1 MKLYRLVEQPVCF
14 WWWFV
19 SWMDAVPMVTEF
31 WDVAFIY
38 ELLVRQLERCRFIR
52 WSQCPIISTLVQRCF
67 ITFVSDVMS
76 EFIVF
81 NVWQCRSWRSSS
93 VVSQHWFSSS
103 YLLSLLVL
111 VVTSHSL
118 SAVAVTHF
126 GAEFRLCFCLVS
138 KLLVFYSN
146 FFMLFFHDHHHDHR
160 QPWARWCL
168 TPLLLSLPTAAYL
181 GQRGLT
187 SAGLPHTTAQCHL
200 SILGVAVLFCFF
212 LWFYIFINGCVWW
225 CLCDMDE
232 GHHSEFSDKCCFW
245 FAQTR
250 SRTCRIRTSVAWTY
264 RSRKYVKPWSCH
276 WLTLSCTNRSALTR
290 LVASSCLVRPAVAK
304 PC

>member
-181 GQRGLT
+181 GHRGLT
-187 SAGLPHTTAQCHL
+187 PAGLPHTTAMAGINRLTASLSLLLSPAILVTRAVSPASRPNWRPCSLHL
-200 SILGVAVLFCFF
+200 PAPALHSMRLAAGKSVIDPHSVCVCRGQEPTVRWPLAHAGGGYVFDRSEWGLG
-212 LWFYIFINGCVWW
+212 
-225 CLCDMDE
+225 
-232 GHHSEFSDKCCFW
+232 
-245 FAQTR
+245 R
-250 SRTCRIRTSVAWTY
+250 SHLRGGGRQR
-264 RSRKYVKPWSCH
+264 
-276 WLTLSCTNRSALTR
+276 
-290 LVASSCLVRPAVAK
+290 
-304 PC
+304 